1 MPTPKTRKPRPSANR
16 DTASKENQHNHIT
29 RIVREIAAI
38 LAIGAMTGVMFWQSV
53 FGMVDSF
60 TSGPVVE
67 IVGSMAM
74 EAQDY
79 GR

>member
-1 MPTPKTRKPRPSANR
+1 
-16 DTASKENQHNHIT
+16 
-29 RIVREIAAI
+29 VREIAAI

>member
-1 MPTPKTRKPRPSANR
+1 MEASKRIGPGESAN
-16 DTASKENQHNHIT
+16 ST
-29 RIVREIAAI
+29 RARNKATTCNSTLFREIVSI